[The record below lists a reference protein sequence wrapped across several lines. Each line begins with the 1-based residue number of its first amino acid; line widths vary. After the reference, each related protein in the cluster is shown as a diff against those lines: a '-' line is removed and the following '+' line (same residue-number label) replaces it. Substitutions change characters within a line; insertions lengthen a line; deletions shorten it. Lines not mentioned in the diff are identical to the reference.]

1 MMYLTWRLSGIATP
15 VITGDK
21 ANLEKGEQTQQATA
35 CLIVAWAKGIGN
47 DSFSLGIKGIP
58 KSMTMVFVADISP
71 LLIKLT
77 DKCDIIEHDFL
88 SGRLPQGELFRARR
102 TVLTPILRM
111 RAVSRTPA
119 PLNAISTI
127 LSLAPSLRAS

>member
-1 MMYLTWRLSGIATP
+1 MMYLTWHLSGIATP

-88 SGRLPQGELFRARR
+88 SGRLPQGEFFRARR